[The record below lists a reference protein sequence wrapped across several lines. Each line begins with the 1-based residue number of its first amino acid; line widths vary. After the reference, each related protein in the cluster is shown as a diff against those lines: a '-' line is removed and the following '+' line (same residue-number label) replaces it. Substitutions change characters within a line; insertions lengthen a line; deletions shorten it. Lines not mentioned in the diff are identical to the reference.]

1 MLNLEILG
9 FDGAALIT
17 TLFCSLEAL
26 GAVVL
31 GAVSPAAGEPTL
43 PALISEW
50 FSRLN
55 WIDYVLLLGLF
66 SGLFVG
72 IGVGFYRQVAIF
84 SALALGLVAA
94 ARLSQPLTE
103 TPVFGPVKEVL
114 GDAGADVAAFAFV
127 LWSALV
133 VGILCCLIFHSFFSR
148 TVRIFDGALGGA
160 MGVAISSLVF
170 GLVLLGVVHSQSTQ
184 FDAPIRES
192 QIGSRLAEGA
202 RVVSRIFPPD
212 IQERIDEA
220 LDKVNGRDPAP
231 PRRQG

>member
-1 MLNLEILG
+1 MANWPSWISAKI
-9 FDGAALIT
+9 FFISA
-17 TLFCSLEAL
+17 FVSLVAD
-26 GAVVL
+26 
-31 GAVSPAAGEPTL
+31 
-43 PALISEW
+43 W

-103 TPVFGPVKEVL
+103 SAAFKPVHDVL
-114 GDAGADVAAFAFV
+114 GEAGADVAAFAFV
-127 LWSALV
+127 LWAALV
-133 VGILCCLIFHSFFSR
+133 LGILCCLVFHSFFSR
-148 TVRIFDGALGGA
+148 TIRIFDGALGGA

-170 GLVLLGVVHSQSTQ
+170 GLVLLGVIHSQSTQ

-202 RVVSRIFPPD
+202 RVVSRIFPQD
-212 IQERIDEA
+212 IQERIDQA
-220 LDKVNGRDPAP
+220 LDRAGDRENPI
-231 PRRQG
+231 RRQG